1 MKYKYKIILGLILV
15 CISYKSFSQTQLS
28 TSTQSNAGGVS
39 SSGAFTLTSTF
50 GQPSPIGIGVS
61 GQINS
66 SSGYIYQATL
76 DATAPTI
83 SLASISPPVAAQQVT
98 VVFTVTDL
106 SGVANATL
114 FYRRGGDQTF
124 TPLTLTKTVN
134 NFDGVIPA
142 SSVTSR
148 GLEFYVTAA
157 DVYNNI
163 ARFPVSN
170 IYSAQVAVLGGVT
183 KPTAQPAGSEQ
194 NAYRLI
200 SLPISATNKTP
211 NAVLED
217 DLGGYN
223 NTKWRFFELKDGKLP
238 YVEFGNTSQMLPGKS
253 FWLIVKEAGKVIN
266 TGAGTSNFTHRTYPI
281 QLDTGWTFIGNP
293 FDFDIPLG
301 NLVRKSGSALDLRSY
316 FGSWSNYSSA
326 LIPFEG
332 YAVSNLSGSVDTLFV
347 NPNIG
352 VPIPLKQDAEKSE
365 DVIWKIKIL
374 AECKDA
380 KDDDNEIVISQSA
393 KVDYDELDKPEPPVI
408 GEFVS
413 VYFPR
418 SNWGKILDKF
428 CVDARPN
435 PADGADWEF
444 EVLSNIEDKI
454 DLKFDGLENIPLE
467 TEVVLIDKLIKS
479 TQDLKQSDKY
489 SFTNISKTNPRK
501 MNILVGSQSFIQNK
515 LTEIGAIPSE
525 FELSQNFPNP
535 FNPTTVI
542 RYGLPNA
549 AHVTIKIY
557 DLLGQEIITL
567 VDEAQEK
574 GYRSVEWN
582 GKNSLGTDIASGLSS
597 KGGYASGVYFYRIE
611 ASDIQNPGNKFVQVK
626 RMLLLR

>member
-1 MKYKYKIILGLILV
+1 MNIKKFLLIILSLCYGAEAQI
-15 CISYKSFSQTQLS
+15 QLS
-28 TSTQSNAGGVS
+28 TSTQSNAGGLS
-39 SSGAFTLTSTF
+39 SSGAFTLTSTL
-50 GQPSPIGIGVS
+50 GQPSPVGIGVS

-66 SSGYIYQATL
+66 SSGYIYTATL
-76 DATAPTI
+76 DATAPI
-83 SLASISPPVAAQQVT
+83 VSLDSISPPVAAQQVT
-98 VVFTVTDL
+98 VSFNVTDL
-106 SGVANATL
+106 SGVASATL

-124 TPLTLTKTVN
+124 TPLTLTKTGN
-134 NFDGVIPA
+134 IYNGVIPA
-142 SSVTSR
+142 SSITSR

-163 ARFPVSN
+163 ARFPVTD
-170 IYSAQVAVLGGVT
+170 IYSAQVAVLNGVA

-211 NAVLED
+211 SAVLED
-217 DLGGYN
+217 DLGAYN
-223 NTKWRFFELKDGKLP
+223 NTKWRFFELKGGKLP
-238 YVEFGNTSQMLPGKS
+238 YVEYGNTSQMLPGKS
-253 FWLIVKEAGKVIN
+253 FWLIVKDAGKIIN
-266 TGAGTSNFTHRTYPI
+266 TGEGTSNFTHVRYSIP
-281 QLDTGWTFIGNP
+281 LDTGWTLIGNP
-293 FDFDIPLG
+293 FNFDVPFS
-301 NLVRKSGSALDLRSY
+301 NLTRKSGSVLDARSY
-316 FGSWSNYSSA
+316 NGNWTSHSGA
-326 LIPFEG
+326 IIPFEG
-332 YAVSNLSGSVDTLFV
+332 YAVSNLSGSIDTLFV
-347 NPNIG
+347 NPKVGI
-352 VPIPLKQDAEKSE
+352 VPPKQTAEKSE

-374 AECKDA
+374 AECRGA
-380 KDDDNEIVISQSA
+380 KDDDNEIVISPSA
-393 KVDYDELDKPEPPVI
+393 MVDYDELDKPEPPVI

-418 SNWGKILDKF
+418 ANWGKILDKF

-435 PADGADWEF
+435 PVDGADWEF

-479 TQDLKQSDKY
+479 TQYLRQSDKY
-489 SFTNISKTNPRK
+489 SFTNLSKSNPRK

-515 LTEIGAIPSE
+515 LTEIGAVPHE

-549 AHVTIKIY
+549 SHVTIKIY
-557 DLLGQEIITL
+557 DLLGQEIKTL
-567 VDEAQEK
+567 ADETQES

-582 GKNSLGTDIASGLSS
+582 GKNSLGIEAASGL
-597 KGGYASGVYFYRIE
+597 YFYRIE
-611 ASDIQNPGNKFVQVK
+611 AADIQNPGKKFVQVK
-626 RMLLLR
+626 RMLLMK

>member
-1 MKYKYKIILGLILV
+1 MKCKFKIILGLILI
-15 CISYKSFSQTQLS
+15 CLSYKSFSQTQLS

-66 SSGYIYQATL
+66 SSGYIYQAAF

-83 SLASISPPVAAQQVT
+83 SLASISPPIAAQQVT
-98 VVFTVTDL
+98 VSFSVTDI
-106 SGVANATL
+106 SGVASATL

-124 TPLTLTKTVN
+124 TPLALTKTVN

-148 GLEFYVTAA
+148 GVEFYMTAA

-163 ARFPVSN
+163 ARFPAAD
-170 IYSAQVAVLGGVT
+170 IYSAQVAVLGGVA

-211 NAVLED
+211 AAVLED
-217 DLGGYN
+217 DLGAYN
-223 NTKWRFFELKDGKLP
+223 NTKWRFFELKGGKLP
-238 YVEFGNTSQMLPGKS
+238 YVEYGNTSQMLPGKS
-253 FWLIVKEAGKVIN
+253 FWLIVKDAGKVIN
-266 TGAGTSNFTHRTYPI
+266 TGAGVSNFTHKTYPI
-281 QLDTGWTFIGNP
+281 PLDTGWTFIGNP

-301 NLVRKSGSALDLRSY
+301 NLVRKSGSVYLHYYA
-316 FGSWSNYSSA
+316 GSWSNYTGA
-326 LIPFEG
+326 LIPFDG
-332 YAVSNLSGSVDTLFV
+332 YAISNLSGSIDTLFV
-347 NPNIG
+347 NPKIG
-352 VPIPLKQDAEKSE
+352 VVPLKQSANKSE
-365 DVIWKIKIL
+365 DVIWKIKIS

-435 PADGADWEF
+435 PLDGADWEF

-467 TEVVLIDKLIKS
+467 TEVVLIDNLIKS
-479 TQDLKQSDKY
+479 TQYLRQSDKY
-489 SFTNISKTNPRK
+489 SFTNLSKSNPRK
-501 MNILVGSQSFIQNK
+501 MNLLVGSQTYIQNK
-515 LTEIGAIPSE
+515 LTEIGAIPSK

-542 RYGLPNA
+542 RYGLPSA
-549 AHVTIKIY
+549 SHVTIKIY
-557 DLLGQEIITL
+557 DLLGQEIKTL
-567 VDEAQEK
+567 VDETQEN

-582 GKNSLGTDIASGLSS
+582 GENSLGTDIASGL
-597 KGGYASGVYFYRIE
+597 YFYRIE
-611 ASDIQNPGNKFVQVK
+611 AADIQNPGKKFVQVK
-626 RMLLLR
+626 RMLLMK